1 MAANKKIEFWLRV
14 VLSALAVCLFFAVQ
28 AVYWPVIISL
38 IITFILAPLR
48 DGIQRGLEY
57 CLHRRVPKDIS
68 ILLSFVVLIGVLVI
82 MTNSIVKPLIGQLN
96 LLANNFGTIVERTY
110 DLVILLESDQTPFY
124 IPDQV
129 KAIINETF
137 VKISNYGIDGVTN
150 LVKSVFAIAGT
161 VVEFFVVPFITFY
174 FMKDGSKMLTSFI
187 DYIPKIIAITYIHIL
202 GKCTMS

>member
-68 ILLSFVVLIGVLVI
+68 ILLSLD
-82 MTNSIVKPLIGQLN
+82 
-96 LLANNFGTIVERTY
+96 R
-110 DLVILLESDQTPFY
+110 
-124 IPDQV
+124 
-129 KAIINETF
+129 
-137 VKISNYGIDGVTN
+137 
-150 LVKSVFAIAGT
+150 KSV
-161 VVEFFVVPFITFY
+161 V
-174 FMKDGSKMLTSFI
+174 
-187 DYIPKIIAITYIHIL
+187 
-202 GKCTMS
+202 